1 MIAEIDDIDDDDV
14 NDAVD
19 NFITE
24 LDATAKYYNLSGVRD
39 DINKKLK
46 TITTGKSGTFSLA
59 KLISMV
65 KYDLSLI
72 FQTILVQKANVVKI
86 F

>member
-1 MIAEIDDIDDDDV
+1 LQLTSCTTVIVFDDDDV

-19 NFITE
+19 NFIAE

-46 TITTGKSGTFSLA
+46 TITTVSLEHIPW
-59 KLISMV
+59 LI
-65 KYDLSLI
+65 
-72 FQTILVQKANVVKI
+72 
-86 F
+86 